1 VTIHPALPLF
11 LTAVL
16 AVLARGR
23 VRQFVL
29 VAGAL
34 GAVAAAVALPAEG
47 TWWVRDVAGYRLQFL
62 HVDALGRLFAL
73 IFATIAAVGTV
84 FALHVRKSTEHA
96 AVLVYAGSA
105 IGVTLAGDWIAA
117 FVFWELMAAS
127 SLAVVWHGE
136 SSQAGA
142 AGMRYLLVHALGG
155 SLLFAGLALHI
166 GGGGDPSFEAW
177 SATWQAGWS
186 LPAALI
192 LGGVA
197 LNAAIPPLHAWL
209 TDAYPEASPTGMVF
223 LSAFTTKTAVYLLI
237 RAFPGS
243 DLLLWAGVVMA
254 LYGVVYAVLEN
265 DIRRLLGYHIVS
277 QVGYMV
283 AGVGMG
289 TALSLNGAAA
299 HAFCHILYKALLLM
313 GAGAVLEATGRRNL
327 TELGGLARRM
337 PVVTFL
343 YMIGAF
349 SISGF
354 PLFNGFV
361 SKSIIVSAAAE
372 GGWPAAELLLT
383 LASVGTFLH
392 TGLKLP
398 YFTFFGPDRGIV
410 PKQVPGTMITAMAV
424 AAALCFGL
432 GVVPGWLYARLP
444 YAPFEYHPYTTDHVT
459 ASVQLL
465 LGTGVGFWLLI
476 GKLGGEATITLD
488 TDWLYRRPLPALTA
502 ATVSAIALVGAA
514 AQARGR
520 SVAEGLA
527 RAARMRDANAPPN
540 ADAYRTPLR
549 TTVLWVLASFVA
561 LALYGWA
568 S

>member
-1 VTIHPALPLF
+1 
-11 LTAVL
+11 
-16 AVLARGR
+16 
-23 VRQFVL
+23 
-29 VAGAL
+29 
-34 GAVAAAVALPAEG
+34 
-47 TWWVRDVAGYRLQFL
+47 
-62 HVDALGRLFAL
+62 
-73 IFATIAAVGTV
+73 
-84 FALHVRKSTEHA
+84 
-96 AVLVYAGSA
+96 
-105 IGVTLAGDWIAA
+105 
-117 FVFWELMAAS
+117 
-127 SLAVVWHGE
+127 
-136 SSQAGA
+136 
-142 AGMRYLLVHALGG
+142 
-155 SLLFAGLALHI
+155 
-166 GGGGDPSFEAW
+166 
-177 SATWQAGWS
+177 
-186 LPAALI
+186 
-192 LGGVA
+192 
-197 LNAAIPPLHAWL
+197 
-209 TDAYPEASPTGMVF
+209 
-223 LSAFTTKTAVYLLI
+223 
-237 RAFPGS
+237 
-243 DLLLWAGVVMA
+243 MA

-337 PVVTFL
+337 PAVTLL

-361 SKSIIVSAAAE
+361 SKSIIVSAAGE

-410 PKQVPGTMITAMAV
+410 PKPVPQTMIAAMAV
-424 AAALCFGL
+424 AAVLCFGL
-432 GVVPGWLYARLP
+432 GVAPGWLYARLP
-444 YAPFEYHPYTTDHVT
+444 YAPFEYHPYTLDHVT

-476 GKLGGEATITLD
+476 RKLGGEPTVTLD

-502 ATVSAIALVGAA
+502 ATVSAIGVTGAA

-520 SVAEGLA
+520 SMAEGLA
-527 RAARMRDANAPPN
+527 RAARIRDPNAPPH

-549 TTVLWVLASFVA
+549 TTVIWVLVSFVA